1 MYAKNFKH
9 YFHIP
14 KAKLSSKAHYCWAK
28 IQYLEFWLRI
38 EFLLKENMGKGGTND
53 LKCLNFQVFSLAEL
67 LLQQFV
73 LYRCWFMVK
82 KIYRKASSLLI
93 FTAGKHAGYRV
104 QIHCQ
109 SQLLTSLPN
118 PLSKPAVNFTAKLEN
133 VTALK

>member
-14 KAKLSSKAHYCWAK
+14 KAKSSSKAHYCWAK

-67 LLQQFV
+67 LLQQFCALQV
-73 LYRCWFMVK
+73 LVYGEENLQKGIIASHLHCW
-82 KIYRKASSLLI
+82 
-93 FTAGKHAGYRV
+93 
-104 QIHCQ
+104 
-109 SQLLTSLPN
+109 
-118 PLSKPAVNFTAKLEN
+118 
-133 VTALK
+133 